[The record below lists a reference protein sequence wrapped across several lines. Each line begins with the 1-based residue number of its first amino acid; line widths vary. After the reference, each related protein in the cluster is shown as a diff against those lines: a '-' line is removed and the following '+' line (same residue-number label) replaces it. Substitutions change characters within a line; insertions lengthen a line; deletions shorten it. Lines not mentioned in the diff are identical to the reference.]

1 MAVQVFLGLLD
12 LLGVAMIGLLGAL
25 SLNGVQ
31 ARPPGD
37 RVSAFLE
44 FFGLLDETF
53 QTQAAV
59 LGIAASATL
68 ILRTLIS
75 IILTRKVL
83 FFLSRRGAVVSSEL
97 MRKLMSQPLVTIQ
110 QNTLYENLYAITSG
124 VSNITL
130 GILGTSVVLIA
141 DISLLVIMAIGLFVV
156 DPTMALSTVIF
167 FSTVGFGLY
176 KLMHQ
181 KAGQLGK
188 VETDLNIRSNEKITE
203 RLDSATLA
211 PYIDKYYFENHQQ
224 AFETFQKEFKDN
236 SVAKYVTPE
245 QLNETFWVNLKDPN
259 QAPIIIESFNGLAGV
274 EEVKDQRTYLDQI
287 FSMLNIASLA
297 AISIAGLMLFS
308 AVLLIS
314 TTIRLSAVMRR
325 REIGIMRLVGASN
338 FYIQLP
344 FILEGVVAGV
354 IGSLLSGAAIVG
366 IVQFFV
372 QGFLATQLPFTT
384 FVGLGDALALI
395 PGLVLVGAGLA
406 AIAAASS
413 IRRYLRV

>member
-1 MAVQVFLGLLD
+1 MRFSFVFSEMGIAIRRNLSMIISVILVTFISLTFVGTAGLLQQQIGSMKTYWYD
-12 LLGVAMIGLLGAL
+12 KAQVAIYLCTKTSPQEICPQGEA
-25 SLNGVQ
+25 SKDVQ
-31 ARPPGD
+31 
-37 RVSAFLE
+37 
-44 FFGLLDETF
+44 
-53 QTQAAV
+53 
-59 LGIAASATL
+59 
-68 ILRTLIS
+68 
-75 IILTRKVL
+75 
-83 FFLSRRGAVVSSEL
+83 
-97 MRKLMSQPLVTIQ
+97 
-110 QNTLYENLYAITSG
+110 
-124 VSNITL
+124 
-130 GILGTSVVLIA
+130 GT
-141 DISLLVIMAIGLFVV
+141 
-156 DPTMALSTVIF
+156 
-167 FSTVGFGLY
+167 
-176 KLMHQ
+176 
-181 KAGQLGK
+181 
-188 VETDLNIRSNEKITE
+188 ITE
-203 RLDSATLA
+203 RLESATLA
-211 PYIDKYYFENHQQ
+211 PYIEQYYFENHQQ

-297 AISIAGLMLFS
+297 AISIAVLMLFS
-308 AVLLIS
+308 AALLIS

-354 IGSLLSGAAIVG
+354 IGSLLSGAAIIG

-384 FVGLGDALALI
+384 FVGLGDALALL

-406 AIAAASS
+406 AIAAATS

>member
-1 MAVQVFLGLLD
+1 MRFSFVFSEMGIAIRRNLSMIISVILVTFISLTFVGTAGLLQQQIGSMKTYWYD
-12 LLGVAMIGLLGAL
+12 KAQVAIYLCTKTSPQEICPQGEA
-25 SLNGVQ
+25 SKDVQ
-31 ARPPGD
+31 
-37 RVSAFLE
+37 
-44 FFGLLDETF
+44 
-53 QTQAAV
+53 
-59 LGIAASATL
+59 
-68 ILRTLIS
+68 
-75 IILTRKVL
+75 
-83 FFLSRRGAVVSSEL
+83 
-97 MRKLMSQPLVTIQ
+97 
-110 QNTLYENLYAITSG
+110 
-124 VSNITL
+124 
-130 GILGTSVVLIA
+130 GT
-141 DISLLVIMAIGLFVV
+141 
-156 DPTMALSTVIF
+156 
-167 FSTVGFGLY
+167 
-176 KLMHQ
+176 
-181 KAGQLGK
+181 
-188 VETDLNIRSNEKITE
+188 ITE
-203 RLDSATLA
+203 RLESATLA
-211 PYIDKYYFENHQQ
+211 PYIEQYYFENHQQ

-245 QLNETFWVNLKDPN
+245 QLNETFWVNLIDPN

-308 AVLLIS
+308 AALLIS

-354 IGSLLSGAAIVG
+354 IGSLLSGAAIIG

-372 QGFLATQLPFTT
+372 QGFLVTQLPFTT
-384 FVGLGDALALI
+384 FVGLGDALALL

-406 AIAAASS
+406 AIAAATS

>member
-1 MAVQVFLGLLD
+1 MRFSFVFSEMGIAIRRNLSVIISVILVTFISLTFVGTAGLLQQQIGSMKTYWYD
-12 LLGVAMIGLLGAL
+12 KAQVAIYLCTKTSPQEICPQGEA
-25 SLNGVQ
+25 SKDVQ
-31 ARPPGD
+31 
-37 RVSAFLE
+37 
-44 FFGLLDETF
+44 
-53 QTQAAV
+53 
-59 LGIAASATL
+59 
-68 ILRTLIS
+68 
-75 IILTRKVL
+75 
-83 FFLSRRGAVVSSEL
+83 
-97 MRKLMSQPLVTIQ
+97 
-110 QNTLYENLYAITSG
+110 
-124 VSNITL
+124 
-130 GILGTSVVLIA
+130 GT
-141 DISLLVIMAIGLFVV
+141 
-156 DPTMALSTVIF
+156 
-167 FSTVGFGLY
+167 
-176 KLMHQ
+176 
-181 KAGQLGK
+181 
-188 VETDLNIRSNEKITE
+188 ITE
-203 RLDSATLA
+203 RLESETLA
-211 PYIDKYYFENHQQ
+211 PYIEQYYFENHQQ

-308 AVLLIS
+308 AALLIS

-354 IGSLLSGAAIVG
+354 IGSLLSGAAIIG

-384 FVGLGDALALI
+384 FVGLGDALALL

-406 AIAAASS
+406 AIAAATS

>member
-1 MAVQVFLGLLD
+1 MRFSFVFSEMGIAIRRNLSMIVSVILVTFISLTFVGTAGLLQQQIGSMKTYWYD
-12 LLGVAMIGLLGAL
+12 KAQVAIYLCTKTSPQEICPQGEA
-25 SLNGVQ
+25 SKDVQ
-31 ARPPGD
+31 G
-37 RVSAFLE
+37 
-44 FFGLLDETF
+44 TI
-53 QTQAAV
+53 TQR
-59 LGIAASATL
+59 L
-68 ILRTLIS
+68 
-75 IILTRKVL
+75 K
-83 FFLSRRGAVVSSEL
+83 SE
-97 MRKLMSQPLVTIQ
+97 
-110 QNTLYENLYAITSG
+110 
-124 VSNITL
+124 
-130 GILGTSVVLIA
+130 
-141 DISLLVIMAIGLFVV
+141 
-156 DPTMALSTVIF
+156 
-167 FSTVGFGLY
+167 
-176 KLMHQ
+176 
-181 KAGQLGK
+181 
-188 VETDLNIRSNEKITE
+188 
-203 RLDSATLA
+203 TLA

-224 AFETFQKEFKDN
+224 AFETFQREFKDN

-308 AVLLIS
+308 AALLIS

-354 IGSLLSGAAIVG
+354 IGSLLSGAAIIG

-384 FVGLGDALALI
+384 FVGLGDALALL

-406 AIAAASS
+406 AIAAATS

>member
-1 MAVQVFLGLLD
+1 MKTYWYDKAQVAIYLCTKTSPQEICPQGEASKDVQ
-12 LLGVAMIGLLGAL
+12 
-25 SLNGVQ
+25 
-31 ARPPGD
+31 
-37 RVSAFLE
+37 
-44 FFGLLDETF
+44 
-53 QTQAAV
+53 
-59 LGIAASATL
+59 
-68 ILRTLIS
+68 
-75 IILTRKVL
+75 
-83 FFLSRRGAVVSSEL
+83 
-97 MRKLMSQPLVTIQ
+97 
-110 QNTLYENLYAITSG
+110 
-124 VSNITL
+124 
-130 GILGTSVVLIA
+130 GT
-141 DISLLVIMAIGLFVV
+141 
-156 DPTMALSTVIF
+156 
-167 FSTVGFGLY
+167 
-176 KLMHQ
+176 
-181 KAGQLGK
+181 
-188 VETDLNIRSNEKITE
+188 ITE
-203 RLDSATLA
+203 RLESETLA
-211 PYIDKYYFENHQQ
+211 PYIEQYYFENHQQ

-308 AVLLIS
+308 AALLIS

-354 IGSLLSGAAIVG
+354 IGSLLSGAAIIG

-384 FVGLGDALALI
+384 FVGLGDALALL

-406 AIAAASS
+406 AIAAATS

>member
-1 MAVQVFLGLLD
+1 MRFSFVFSEMGIAIRRNLSMIVSVILVTFISLTFVGTAGLLQQQIGSMKTYWYD
-12 LLGVAMIGLLGAL
+12 KAQVAIYLCTKTSPQEICPQGEA
-25 SLNGVQ
+25 SKDVQ
-31 ARPPGD
+31 
-37 RVSAFLE
+37 SA
-44 FFGLLDETF
+44 
-53 QTQAAV
+53 
-59 LGIAASATL
+59 
-68 ILRTLIS
+68 
-75 IILTRKVL
+75 
-83 FFLSRRGAVVSSEL
+83 
-97 MRKLMSQPLVTIQ
+97 
-110 QNTLYENLYAITSG
+110 
-124 VSNITL
+124 
-130 GILGTSVVLIA
+130 
-141 DISLLVIMAIGLFVV
+141 
-156 DPTMALSTVIF
+156 
-167 FSTVGFGLY
+167 
-176 KLMHQ
+176 
-181 KAGQLGK
+181 
-188 VETDLNIRSNEKITE
+188 ITE
-203 RLDSATLA
+203 RLDSETLA

-224 AFETFQKEFKDN
+224 AFDTFQKEFKDN

-384 FVGLGDALALI
+384 FVGLGDALALV

-406 AIAAASS
+406 GIAAATS

>member
-1 MAVQVFLGLLD
+1 MRFSFVFSEMGIAIRRNLSMIVSVILVTFISLTFVGTAGLLQQQIGSMKTYWYD
-12 LLGVAMIGLLGAL
+12 KAQVAIYLCTKTSPQEICPQGEA
-25 SLNGVQ
+25 SKDVQ
-31 ARPPGD
+31 
-37 RVSAFLE
+37 
-44 FFGLLDETF
+44 
-53 QTQAAV
+53 
-59 LGIAASATL
+59 
-68 ILRTLIS
+68 
-75 IILTRKVL
+75 
-83 FFLSRRGAVVSSEL
+83 
-97 MRKLMSQPLVTIQ
+97 
-110 QNTLYENLYAITSG
+110 
-124 VSNITL
+124 
-130 GILGTSVVLIA
+130 GT
-141 DISLLVIMAIGLFVV
+141 
-156 DPTMALSTVIF
+156 
-167 FSTVGFGLY
+167 
-176 KLMHQ
+176 
-181 KAGQLGK
+181 
-188 VETDLNIRSNEKITE
+188 ITE
-203 RLDSATLA
+203 RLKSETLA

-224 AFETFQKEFKDN
+224 AFETFQREFKDN

-308 AVLLIS
+308 AALLIS

-354 IGSLLSGAAIVG
+354 IGSLLSGAAIIG

-384 FVGLGDALALI
+384 FVGLGDALALL

-406 AIAAASS
+406 AVAAATS

>member
-1 MAVQVFLGLLD
+1 MRFSFVFSEMGIAIRRNLSMIVSVILVTFISLTFVGTAGLLQQQIGSMKTYWYD
-12 LLGVAMIGLLGAL
+12 KAQVAIYLCTKTSPQEICPQGEA
-25 SLNGVQ
+25 SKDVQ
-31 ARPPGD
+31 
-37 RVSAFLE
+37 
-44 FFGLLDETF
+44 
-53 QTQAAV
+53 
-59 LGIAASATL
+59 
-68 ILRTLIS
+68 
-75 IILTRKVL
+75 
-83 FFLSRRGAVVSSEL
+83 
-97 MRKLMSQPLVTIQ
+97 
-110 QNTLYENLYAITSG
+110 
-124 VSNITL
+124 
-130 GILGTSVVLIA
+130 GT
-141 DISLLVIMAIGLFVV
+141 
-156 DPTMALSTVIF
+156 
-167 FSTVGFGLY
+167 
-176 KLMHQ
+176 
-181 KAGQLGK
+181 
-188 VETDLNIRSNEKITE
+188 ITE
-203 RLDSATLA
+203 RLKSETLA

-308 AVLLIS
+308 AALLIS

-354 IGSLLSGAAIVG
+354 IGSLLSGAAIIG

-384 FVGLGDALALI
+384 FVGLGDALALL

-406 AIAAASS
+406 AIAAATS

>member
-1 MAVQVFLGLLD
+1 MRFSFVFSEMGIAIRRNLSMIISVILVTFISLTFVGTAGLLQQQIGSMKTYWYD
-12 LLGVAMIGLLGAL
+12 KAQVAIYLCTKTSPQEICPQGEA
-25 SLNGVQ
+25 SKDVQ
-31 ARPPGD
+31 
-37 RVSAFLE
+37 
-44 FFGLLDETF
+44 
-53 QTQAAV
+53 
-59 LGIAASATL
+59 
-68 ILRTLIS
+68 
-75 IILTRKVL
+75 
-83 FFLSRRGAVVSSEL
+83 
-97 MRKLMSQPLVTIQ
+97 
-110 QNTLYENLYAITSG
+110 
-124 VSNITL
+124 
-130 GILGTSVVLIA
+130 GT
-141 DISLLVIMAIGLFVV
+141 
-156 DPTMALSTVIF
+156 
-167 FSTVGFGLY
+167 
-176 KLMHQ
+176 
-181 KAGQLGK
+181 
-188 VETDLNIRSNEKITE
+188 ITE
-203 RLDSATLA
+203 RLKSETLA
-211 PYIDKYYFENHQQ
+211 PYIDKYYFENHKQ
-224 AFETFQKEFKDN
+224 AYETFQKEFKDN

-287 FSMLNIASLA
+287 FSMLSIASLA

-308 AVLLIS
+308 AALLIS

-354 IGSLLSGAAIVG
+354 IGSLLSGAAIIG

-384 FVGLGDALALI
+384 FVGLGDALALL

-406 AIAAASS
+406 AIAAATS